1 MQGPMDSETSLPA
14 KVVAE
19 KAKTSDGYWRGEIEE
34 KEVEVAPGW
43 WATDGWNL
51 DQVTA
56 WPAG

>member
-1 MQGPMDSETSLPA
+1 MDSETSLPA